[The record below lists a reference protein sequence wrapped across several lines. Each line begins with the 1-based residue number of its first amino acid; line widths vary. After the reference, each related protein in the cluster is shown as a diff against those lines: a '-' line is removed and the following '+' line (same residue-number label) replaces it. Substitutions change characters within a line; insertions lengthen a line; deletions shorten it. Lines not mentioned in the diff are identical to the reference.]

1 MITLGLMQSGGR
13 RVKEATQGYFH
24 DFHEIRKEG
33 GHGGKSWIAPPVLI
47 RQDVRVFISRS
58 WAA

>member
-1 MITLGLMQSGGR
+1 MNFGY

-24 DFHEIRKEG
+24 DFHEIRREG

-47 RQDVRVFISRS
+47 RQDVSPPFPFVIVDFG
-58 WAA
+58 